1 MTNLI
6 DDPLTYAIIGAAIAI
21 AVIAWI
27 ALLLVPAVK
36 SYWRLR
42 DRVLAGVLSLYVL
55 GAFVLAGAGIGAV
68 VLWYYD
74 RI

>member
-1 MTNLI
+1 MTDLI
-6 DDPLTYAIIGAAIAI
+6 DDPLTYVIIGGAIAI

-27 ALLLVPAVK
+27 VLLLVPAVK

>member
-1 MTNLI
+1 MTDLI
-6 DDPLTYAIIGAAIAI
+6 DDPLTYAIIGGAVAI

-27 ALLLVPAVK
+27 VLLLVPAVK

-55 GAFVLAGAGIGAV
+55 AAFVLAGASIGAV